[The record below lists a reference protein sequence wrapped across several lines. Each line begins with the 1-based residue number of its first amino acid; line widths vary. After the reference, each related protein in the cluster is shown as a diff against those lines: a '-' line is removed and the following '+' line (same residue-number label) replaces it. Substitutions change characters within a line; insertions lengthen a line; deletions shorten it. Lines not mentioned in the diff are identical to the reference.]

1 MERFKLG
8 DIDNE
13 RYYQIPKSL
22 FKNVRYAAMSLNAKV
37 IYAFLKDR
45 FTLSRKNR
53 WIDDNGDIFLL
64 FSHKAIAELMGVSE
78 ATVKRAMNELKE
90 FDLIFVIRQ
99 GLQKPN
105 KIYINKIPPAEQQKD
120 ASKEQSADRSRSCK
134 NDQSGSIKNDQ
145 SRSCTDDPLMN
156 LTLNDPDFSEPE
168 NKVLPPISPTGD
180 RPVRLTVSSLSNKQQ
195 DLFNQFWQSYP
206 KKIGK
211 GAAEK
216 SWNKIK
222 PDKDLFEK
230 MLFAIY
236 QAKHSRQWQKD
247 NGQYIPNPSTWLNQK
262 RWEDELQENTTGQLN
277 SPQADMAQRAIEEI
291 MRHG

>member
-156 LTLNDPDFSEPE
+156 LTLNDPDFNEPE
-168 NKVLPPISPTGD
+168 NKVLPPIVPKGTD
-180 RPVRLTVSSLSNKQQ
+180 RSENHLPKNQQ
-195 DLFNQFWQSYP
+195 ERFIEFWQAYP

-216 SWNKIK
+216 AYLCIR
-222 PDKDLFEK
+222 PDPQLHDCMMKAVYD
-230 MLFAIY
+230 
-236 QAKHSRQWQKD
+236 AKRSRQWQTD
-247 NGQYIPNPSTWLNQK
+247 NGRYIPNPSTWLNQR
-262 RWEDELQENTTGQLN
+262 RWEDELDNN
-277 SPQADMAQRAIEEI
+277 VVPFSSPQADMAKRAIEVI
-291 MRHG
+291 MNGG